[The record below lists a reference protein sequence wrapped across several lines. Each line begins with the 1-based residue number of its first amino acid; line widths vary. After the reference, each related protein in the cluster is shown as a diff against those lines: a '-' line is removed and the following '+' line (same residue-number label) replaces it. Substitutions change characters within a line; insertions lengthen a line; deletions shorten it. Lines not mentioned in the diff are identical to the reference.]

1 MNNFLLIIPSKPN
14 IFIFISSMLK
24 ENFARKWTRIM
35 FYAMPTSSEI
45 KKPCVLIHFI
55 IIMQH
60 VPRLLLFF
68 FCSFANS
75 KYERRFKAAAVAAA

>member
-1 MNNFLLIIPSKPN
+1 
-14 IFIFISSMLK
+14 
-24 ENFARKWTRIM
+24 M